1 MASWTLFYNPIT
13 LSFNSEL
20 WLLLPLCAAVGIV
33 YKTIRVEAL
42 THLAREIVFVM
53 AYMIAGLIALSVI
66 LWLIHEYWG

>member
-1 MASWTLFYNPIT
+1 M
-13 LSFNSEL
+13 
-20 WLLLPLCAAVGIV
+20 LLLPLCASVVIV